1 METNTI
7 TKIAALKDSIAINL
21 EAYRKKQVSQKADMN
36 VGQFGSESEYSIIGL
51 IGGVKNILT
60 DISYLI
66 KAHNVFIKLSTYT
79 ERNNNIIP
87 NLSNLNTYL
96 QNAQHPQIAA
106 TLDALKV
113 TLRGYN
119 LRSDRDRYLEFSNEV
134 DNLRKTA
141 LSLETAISDVKGK
154 VTESEIVHQEIVSTK
169 EKYDEVYEQ
178 LESEK
183 DTLSKTV
190 ESFTNEF
197 GTFKTLAATAKENEA
212 TIAEKLDAAKEN
224 EDAFD
229 VFIAKIDEREKQ
241 LVAQEKST
249 TAYTDKLK
257 EYTEEHGKKLNDAQE
272 LIDKAITALHY
283 STAQGMSAAFQT
295 QHDKASNK
303 VEQRAWLIAAGV
315 FILITIGLGIWIVC
329 GWGISSDD
337 RIASLVGRMS
347 MIPFTLLG
355 ALFCANQ
362 YTKQRNIAED
372 YAYKTVLA
380 KSIVA
385 FSEELRGKDPE
396 RYAEYISTV
405 LREIH
410 QDPLRKR
417 GKDKD
422 EVSIKDSTGL
432 VEKIIELLNAV
443 NKS

>member
-7 TKIAALKDSIAINL
+7 TKIAELKDSIATNL
-21 EAYRKKQVSQKADMN
+21 EAYRKKQVAQKADMN
-36 VGQFGSESEYSIIGL
+36 VGQFGTESEYSIIGL

-60 DISYLI
+60 DISYLV

-79 ERNNNIIP
+79 ERNNIHS

-96 QNAQHPQIAA
+96 QNAQHPQIANSLD
-106 TLDALKV
+106 TLKII
-113 TLRGYN
+113 LRSYN

-141 LSLETAISDVKGK
+141 ISLETVISDVKEK
-154 VTESEIVHQEIVSTK
+154 VIESESVHQEIVNTK
-169 EKYDEVYEQ
+169 EKYDKAFSQ

-183 DTLSKTV
+183 DTLSQTV
-190 ESFTNEF
+190 ENFTDEF
-197 GTFKTLAATAKENEA
+197 GTFKALATTAKENET
-212 TIAEKLDAAKEN
+212 TIAEKLEAAKES

-229 VFIAKIDEREKQ
+229 EFIAKIDEREKQ

-249 TAYTDKLK
+249 TEYTDKLQY
-257 EYTEEHGKKLNDAQE
+257 YTGEHGIKLNNVQE
-272 LIDKAITALHY
+272 LIDKAKMALEY
-283 STAQGMSAAFQT
+283 STAKGMSAAFQT
-295 QHDKASNK
+295 QHDKASK
-303 VEQRAWLIAAGV
+303 KWGQWGWLIAAGV
-315 FILITIGLGIWIVC
+315 FITITIVLGIWIVG
-329 GWGISSDD
+329 GWGINSDD
-337 RIASLVGRMS
+337 KITSLVGRLS

-355 ALFCANQ
+355 AVFCAKQ

-372 YAYKTVLA
+372 YAYKTVLS

-385 FSEELRGKDPE
+385 FSEELRSKDPE

-417 GKDKD
+417 SNDKD

-432 VEKIIELLNAV
+432 VGKIIELL
-443 NKS
+443 KTIDK